1 MRGPCLNPAM
11 PGLYVDVIGSGP
23 PAVLLHGSFSFGAL
37 AFSEQRP
44 LAAEFELHIVDRRG
58 FGRSPGGEGPVDF
71 ETEAAEIAALLD
83 PPAHLLGH
91 SYGAI
96 VCMFAAALRP
106 DAVRSLTVIEP
117 PAFGLAR
124 GDEAVDLMVER
135 IREHRRD
142 GAGLPEEEYLR
153 GFLAAWGFEPR
164 PGPRLNDVARRSVRR
179 SVGERSPHEAEIP
192 FAELAAARFPV
203 LVVHGGW
210 DAVTERAR
218 AIGGRAFLTV
228 CDVVAA
234 RLDAEVAVFPG
245 AAHQPQLLG
254 ERFNRRVAEFWHAA
268 DRRLAPQPES
278 GSDPERRP

>member
-1 MRGPCLNPAM
+1 M
-11 PGLYVDVIGSGP
+11 PGLHVDVIGSGP

-44 LAAEFELHIVDRRG
+44 LADDFELHIVDRRG
-58 FGRSPGGEGPVDF
+58 FGRSPDGDGPVDF
-71 ETEAAEIAALLD
+71 ETEAPEIAGLLD

-106 DAVRSLTVIEP
+106 DAVRSLTLVEP
-117 PAFGLAR
+117 PAFALAR
-124 GDEAVDLMVER
+124 GDAAVDLIVER
-135 IREHRRD
+135 IRAHKRE
-142 GAGLPEEEYLR
+142 GAGLLEEDYLA
-153 GFLAAWGFEPR
+153 GFLEAWGFDRR
-164 PGPRLNDVARRSVRR
+164 PGPRFNDVARRSVGR

-192 FAELAAARFPV
+192 FAQLAAGRFPV

-210 DAVTERAR
+210 DAVPPRAR
-218 AIGGRAFLTV
+218 EIGGHAFIAV

-234 RLDAEVAVFPG
+234 RLHAEVAVFPG

-254 ERFNRRVAEFWHAA
+254 EPFNRRVAEFWRAA
-268 DRRLAPQPES
+268 DRGFARA
-278 GSDPERRP
+278 

>member
-1 MRGPCLNPAM
+1 M
-11 PGLYVDVIGSGP
+11 PGLHVDVIGSGP

-37 AFSEQRP
+37 AFSGQRP
-44 LAAEFELHIVDRRG
+44 LGEEFELHIVDRRG
-58 FGRSPGGEGPVDF
+58 FGRSPDGDGPVDF
-71 ETEAAEIAALLD
+71 ETEAPEIAALLH

-106 DAVRSLTVIEP
+106 DAVRSLTVVEP
-117 PAFGLAR
+117 PAFALAR

-135 IREHRRD
+135 IRAHKRA
-142 GAGLPEEEYLR
+142 GLGLPEEEYLQ
-153 GFLAAWGFEPR
+153 GFLEAWGFDRR
-164 PGPRLNDVARRSVRR
+164 PGPRFNDVARRSVRR

-192 FAELAAARFPV
+192 FAELAAGRFPT

-210 DAVTERAR
+210 DAVPERAR
-218 AIGGRAFLTV
+218 AIGGHAFTAV

-254 ERFNRRVAEFWHAA
+254 QPFNRRVAEFWHAA
-268 DRRLAPQPES
+268 DRRFTGA
-278 GSDPERRP
+278 